1 MKWLDGIT
9 NSMDTSLNKLQ
20 EIVKNKLQEIVKDCG
35 HAVVHSVA
43 ESRIQLSDRTTTVH
57 PYIRMFIVVSFII
70 A

>member
-20 EIVKNKLQEIVKDCG
+20 EIVKDKEACG

-43 ESRIQLSDRTTTVH
+43 ESRVQLSDRTTTVH